1 MRESNNLC
9 LSSRAAASSIPRSLY
24 LHLDVRIG
32 SMNTHSKFRRKGDFG
47 HDSASGRK
55 GELDRERGL
64 VSLAGRNV
72 RTAVENGDDG
82 GGRLVILISY

>member
-32 SMNTHSKFRRKGDFG
+32 TNTHSKFRRKGDFG
-47 HDSASGRK
+47 HDSSASGRE